1 MVTSAKIATGTSTP
15 TDTSTSPTPTP
26 TTSPS
31 PGAEL
36 CIGLKPDEK
45 SIKRGGTAN
54 WEITVSAK
62 NGSVTSVKL
71 ALTAG
76 PKGLKPTFKSG
87 CVDSSTGDDENGKP
101 SCTIGT
107 VGPSRQLTAQV
118 PVPTSATFVKSTA
131 QLVVTG
137 TGGNLSPGP
146 QIAAPVTVTAPSA
159 TASPSPSS
167 SAGKTGTTGTAG
179 TAGSG
184 SASPS
189 PNISQPSTGALPAG
203 GFPFL
208 GGGGS
213 VPSLNPGD
221 RSLAPGGNASSL
233 FPTLNPG
240 TSSGGGTTPRTR
252 PVADTIPGDASVMG
266 AQYAGLGAL
275 VLAFVLS
282 VTRLSIRRRQASAK
296 NGPADLN

>member
-1 MVTSAKIATGTSTP
+1 V
-15 TDTSTSPTPTP
+15 
-26 TTSPS
+26 
-31 PGAEL
+31 
-36 CIGLKPDEK
+36 
-45 SIKRGGTAN
+45 
-54 WEITVSAK
+54 TVSAK

-107 VGPSRQLTAQV
+107 VGSARQFTAQV
-118 PVPTSATFVKSTA
+118 PVAASATFVKSTA

-137 TGGNLSPGP
+137 TGDNLSPGP
-146 QIAAPVTVTAPSA
+146 QIASPVTVTAPSA

-167 SAGKTGTTGTAG
+167 STGAAGTTGSA
-179 TAGSG
+179 APSG
-184 SASPS
+184 LGAAIPRPSAASS
-189 PNISQPSTGALPAG
+189 ALPAG

-213 VPSLNPGD
+213 VPSLNPGGP
-221 RSLAPGGNASSL
+221 SLTPGGNASSL

-240 TSSGGGTTPRTR
+240 AGSAGTTSPRTR
-252 PVADTIPGDASVMG
+252 PVADTIPADASVMG

-282 VTRLSIRRRQASAK
+282 VTRLSLRRRQASAK
-296 NGPADLN
+296 NGSAD